1 MNLFQRL
8 SYTALNFPTSAAGM
22 PIFIFILPY
31 YAGDLGL
38 GLSLVGILFFLGR
51 LTDIVTDPIMGVLID
66 RFPSRWGKHKHWIF
80 ISAPI
85 FMVATYLIFLPPTS
99 NPSSLY
105 FFVSLFLVYLS
116 FTLSSIAQ
124 LSWSTFLAP
133 DYDDRTRLLTLR
145 ELMALLGMFCVIA
158 IPAIVELYDTS
169 LSAKVSA
176 IGVFV
181 LIVIPLITI
190 NGLYQVPDT
199 KLKKV
204 QSKIENPF
212 KTFKSFFGNSM
223 LNKIVLAAALIA
235 FCMSLNGALY
245 LIWMDVVM
253 ELPEYSSRLMLMY
266 YLVSVFGLGIWRY
279 LSIKTSKHFAAGISC
294 LYAIIILL
302 IGFIGFFFIRDM
314 DQSLKLIAVGSFIVL
329 YGFSF
334 SGPMPLINAIIADIS
349 DKLSLEQGENISGTV
364 FSYLTTITKVGF
376 ALAAVVPYL
385 VLEIVWGFDITLGTD
400 NTESSK
406 MAIFYIYT
414 FVPIVSYC
422 IAAYM
427 LFSHSLGRDEH
438 EKIKSV
444 MEEVS

>member
-8 SYTALNFPTSAAGM
+8 SYTALNFPISAAGM

-124 LSWSTFLAP
+124 LSWSTFIAP

-302 IGFIGFFFIRDM
+302 IGFIGFFFVRDM

-385 VLEIVWGFDITLGTD
+385 VLEIVWGFDITLGTE
-400 NTESSK
+400 NTDSSK

-414 FVPIVSYC
+414 FVPIICYS
-422 IAAYM
+422 IASYM

-444 MEEVS
+444 MGEDS